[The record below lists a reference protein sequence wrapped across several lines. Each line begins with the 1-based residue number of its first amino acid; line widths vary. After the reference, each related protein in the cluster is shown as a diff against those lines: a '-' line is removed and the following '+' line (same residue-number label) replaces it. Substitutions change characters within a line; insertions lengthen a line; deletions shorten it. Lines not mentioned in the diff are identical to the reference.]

1 MSNQCGGGHIP
12 YKQVDVLIFYIR
24 HKYTL
29 LMWNKI
35 ILTLMGRCID
45 TSSYKSKNYLIP
57 H

>member
-12 YKQVDVLIFYIR
+12 YKQVDDFYIR
-24 HKYTL
+24 HNYTL

-45 TSSYKSKNYLIP
+45 TSSYKSQNYLIP